1 MSSARDVLTPDALF
15 MLNAIAEKG
24 SFAGAA
30 REIGVVPSALSYR
43 VRQME
48 EALDVLLFTR
58 SSRQA
63 QLTAAGR
70 ELLTEGSRLLLDMDS
85 IAHRVKRVATS
96 WEGQLTIA
104 VDAIIDFQVM
114 MEMSETFFALNP
126 PTRLKLRNET
136 LSGTLSALISGQAD
150 LAVGVSYAFSNSPG
164 LRFAP
169 LGEVEFVFAV
179 APQHPLA
186 HVAQPLSD
194 RLIQSHRAV
203 AVADTVPQG
212 MGLSFGLL
220 AGQDVF
226 TVPTMQAKL
235 DAQLRGLGS
244 GFLPLT
250 LAKPFIDQGLL
261 CVCEVMHPL
270 RLATISYAWRENPS
284 TKGQP
289 AGDKALQWW
298 LEQLSHSNTR
308 NALLRKA
315 PQSPRLGVES
325 DL

>member
-1 MSSARDVLTPDALF
+1 
-15 MLNAIAEKG
+15 
-24 SFAGAA
+24 
-30 REIGVVPSALSYR
+30 
-43 VRQME
+43 
-48 EALDVLLFTR
+48 
-58 SSRQA
+58 
-63 QLTAAGR
+63 
-70 ELLTEGSRLLLDMDS
+70 
-85 IAHRVKRVATS
+85 
-96 WEGQLTIA
+96 
-104 VDAIIDFQVM
+104 
-114 MEMSETFFALNP
+114 
-126 PTRLKLRNET
+126 
-136 LSGTLSALISGQAD
+136 
-150 LAVGVSYAFSNSPG
+150 VSYAFSNSPG

-212 MGLSFGLL
+212 MGLTFGLL

-250 LAKPFIDQGLL
+250 LAKPYIDQGLL
-261 CVCEVMHPL
+261 RVCEVMHPL
-270 RLATISYAWRENPS
+270 RLATISYAWRENPDA
-284 TKGQP
+284 KGQP

-298 LEQLSHSNTR
+298 LQQLSHSTTR
-308 NALLRKA
+308 NALLRQS
-315 PQSPRLGVES
+315 PQSHQLGVES
-325 DL
+325 EL